1 MWKRNDLKKKAKAAL
16 ARNYWKAILVSALLI
31 ILGDGVV
38 SAASFGSSQD
48 SYDEERIQEIGTEME
63 GSTFNVENV
72 VNTAQRLTEAE
83 LEDIEDSFNQ
93 INESGIAVYVAF
105 FTVIFIVVLIIVAV
119 AFIINFCVAN
129 PARVGAARFMLKS
142 TDDMGN
148 ISELGFAFD
157 HGYKNTVK
165 TEFIC
170 ALHIFLW
177 SLLFLIPGI
186 YKHYQ
191 YYLVDYILA
200 ENPGMQPREV
210 LELSKNMM
218 NGQKWKTFV
227 LDLSFILWHMLGMV
241 TCGLAEIFYVKPYV
255 YLTRASLYRELA
267 DENRQ

>member
-1 MWKRNDLKKKAKAAL
+1 MWKRNDLKEKAKAAL
-16 ARNYWKAILVSALLI
+16 TRNYWKAILVSALLI

-38 SAASFGSSQD
+38 SAASFGGSAD
-48 SYDEERIQEIGTEME
+48 SYDEEQIQEIGTEME
-63 GSTFNVENV
+63 GATFNVENV
-72 VNTAQRLTEAE
+72 ADTAQRLTEAE
-83 LEDIEDSFNQ
+83 LEDIEDTFNQ
-93 INESGIAVYVAF
+93 INESGVAVYVAF
-105 FTVIFIVVLIIVAV
+105 FSVIFIFVIIIIAV
-119 AFIINFCVAN
+119 AFIINFFVAN

-142 TDDMGN
+142 TDDKGN
-148 ISELGFAFD
+148 ISELGYAFD

-170 ALHIFLW
+170 TLQIFLW
-177 SLLFLIPGI
+177 SLLFIIPGI

-200 ENPGMQPREV
+200 ENPGMQSREV

-218 NGQKWKTFV
+218 NGHKWKTFV

-255 YLTRASLYRELA
+255 YLTRASLYRALA
-267 DENRQ
+267 DESRQ